1 MRMVSDRLWKK
12 DFIFVT
18 LANFLIYMIFYI
30 FMAIIAPYC
39 VQNLHTSTGIAGL
52 VSGIFLIGIL
62 LGRLWIGRIVQ
73 EVGSKKILLIGTSL
87 HLLSSLFYMFASNV
101 LFLLGT
107 RFFHGIAFGIAH
119 TGAGTIAAQVI
130 PRTRQGE
137 GIGFY
142 TQSQIIATALGPF
155 LGILLSRSWGFKA
168 VFWTGLFI
176 ALIGFLVSLFI
187 SEPPVERSKQLQPK
201 KGLRLSELIEYR
213 AVPIS
218 LIILIS
224 GFIYFSLMT
233 FLPLYGKKANL
244 EGPVSLF
251 FLVYAITVML
261 SRPISG
267 RLLDLKGPNFVV
279 YPCLLLF
286 ALGMILLGCAKSG
299 FLLLL
304 SAVIIGLGY
313 GNFFSCGHA
322 IAIKSVPPERIGLA
336 TATYYIFIDIGSG
349 IGPYIF
355 GSLLSFMDYKGL
367 FLLLS
372 LVVFSTLLLYRFF
385 VSRFLKGG
393 MDHEDRSFK

>member
-1 MRMVSDRLWKK
+1 MSSDRLWKK
-12 DFIFVT
+12 DFILVT
-18 LANFLIYMIFYI
+18 LTNFLVYMIFYI
-30 FMAIIAPYC
+30 LMAIIAPYC
-39 VQNLHTSTGIAGL
+39 VQNLRTSTGIAGL
-52 VSGIFLIGIL
+52 ISGIFLIGIL
-62 LGRLWIGRIVQ
+62 TGRLGIGRIVQ
-73 EVGSKKILLIGTSL
+73 EVGSKKILLVGTFL
-87 HLLSSLFYMFASNV
+87 HILSSLFYLFASNV
-101 LFLLGT
+101 MFLLGT

-119 TGAGTIAAQVI
+119 TGASTIAAQVI
-130 PRTRQGE
+130 PKGRQGE

-142 TQSQIIATALGPF
+142 TQSQIIATAVGPF
-155 LGILLSRSWGFKA
+155 LGILLSRNLGFKA
-168 VFWTGLFI
+168 VFLTGLFI
-176 ALIGFLVSLFI
+176 ALMGFLVSLFI
-187 SEPPVERSKQLQPK
+187 TEPSSEGLKRVQSKR
-201 KGLRLSELIEYR
+201 GLRLSQLIEYR

-251 FLVYAITVML
+251 FLVYAITVIL

-267 RLLDLKGPNFVV
+267 RLLDLKGPDFVV

-286 ALGMILLGCAKSG
+286 GGGMTLLGCAKSG

-322 IAIKSVPPERIGLA
+322 IAIKSVPPEKIGLA

-349 IGPYIF
+349 VGPYIF
-355 GSLLSFMDYKGL
+355 GSLLPFMDYKGL
-367 FLLLS
+367 FFLLS

-385 VSRFLKGG
+385 VSRFL
-393 MDHEDRSFK
+393 RSIN

>member
-1 MRMVSDRLWKK
+1 MDRLWKR
-12 DFIFVT
+12 DFILVV
-18 LANFLIYMIFYI
+18 LVNFFIYMMFYI
-30 FMAIIAPYC
+30 FMAVIAPYC
-39 VQNLHTSTGIAGL
+39 VERFHTSTGVAGL

-62 LGRLWIGRIVQ
+62 VGRLWIGRIVE
-73 EVGSKKILLIGTSL
+73 EVGSKKVLLIGTFL
-87 HLLSSLFYMFASNV
+87 HILSSLLYMFASNV

-107 RFFHGIAFGIAH
+107 RFFHGISFGIAH
-119 TGAGTIAAQVI
+119 TGAGTIAAQII
-130 PRTRQGE
+130 PKTRQGE

-155 LGILLSRSWGFKA
+155 LGIVVSKNLGFKA
-168 VFWTGLFI
+168 VFGASLFI
-176 ALIGFLVSLFI
+176 ALMGFLMSLVITPFSFSVPSRVKKELKF
-187 SEPPVERSKQLQPK
+187 SEF
-201 KGLRLSELIEYR
+201 IEYR

-244 EGPVSLF
+244 ESAVSLF
-251 FLVYAITVML
+251 FPVYAITVIF
-261 SRPISG
+261 SRPFSG

-286 ALGMILLGCAKSG
+286 GLGMVFLGVSKSS

-322 IAIKSVPPERIGLA
+322 IAIKSVPPEKFGLA
-336 TATYYIFIDIGSG
+336 TATYYIFIDIGAG
-349 IGPYIF
+349 VGPYIF
-355 GSLLSFMDYKGL
+355 GSFLSFMEYRSL

-372 LVVFSTLLLYRFF
+372 CVVFATLLLYHFF
-385 VSRFLKGG
+385 VKRFL
-393 MDHEDRSFK
+393 RV